1 MRELLTDGRR
11 LVIWIP
17 DPTTRDLRAL
27 IKSIGRHAHGCLR
40 RALGECPGDYWLR
53 GLRSQSIT
61 ARESSR
67 SADEARAGALLGADS
82 VCGGSRRSALG
93 VTGAIA

>member
-1 MRELLTDGRR
+1 M
-11 LVIWIP
+11 
-17 DPTTRDLRAL
+17 
-27 IKSIGRHAHGCLR
+27 R
-40 RALGECPGDYWLR
+40 RALGEGPGDYWLR

-67 SADEARAGALLGADS
+67 SADGARAGALLGADG
-82 VCGGSRRSALG
+82 VCGCSRRSALG